1 MAQDSHWTYD
11 ANAFEYDMTA
21 YLTVE
26 YDGNQVSDLSDYE
39 VAAFV
44 GDDCRGISRM
54 IKVEN
59 ESSYLYMR
67 IRSNQEQGESIRF
80 KVYQKSKDEST

>member
-26 YDGNQVSDLSDYE
+26 YNGNQVSDLSDYE
-39 VAAFV
+39 VAAFI
-44 GDDCRGISRM
+44 DNECRGISRLV
-54 IKVEN
+54 KAEN
-59 ESSYLYMR
+59 GSSYLYMR
-67 IRSNQEQGESIRF
+67 IRSNQERG
-80 KVYQKSKDEST
+80 KV